1 MITIDEL
8 RALNATPHYMGLGVV
23 KYPFCKNQA
32 YHFYSDRAK
41 VLVEDIHEHRFS
53 FTSRV
58 LKGKLKTYIYDIDGT
73 DPTSTLRVERRECAP
88 GAQQEILQSNI
99 NLIERCTFVTE
110 PNQEYHL
117 HYTTL
122 HKIECLT
129 SKVITQIYKE
139 LPFAQETPR
148 FITDEARP
156 SVCAFSE
163 PKTVNE
169 CWDIIEYTLS

>member
-1 MITIDEL
+1 MITIDQL
-8 RALNATPHYMGLGVV
+8 RALNGIPHYMGLGVV
-23 KYPFCKNQA
+23 KYPFCKNQS

-41 VLVEDIHEHRFS
+41 ILVEDIHEHRFS

-58 LKGKLKTYIYDIDGT
+58 LKGKLKNYIYEIDGT
-73 DPTSTLRVERRECAP
+73 DPTSTLRVERKECAP
-88 GAQQEILQSNI
+88 DSQQEILLSNI
-99 NLIERCTFVTE
+99 NLIERCTFITE
-110 PNQEYHL
+110 PNQEYRM

-129 SKVITQIYKE
+129 TKVITHIYKE
-139 LPFAQETPR
+139 LPFAQTTPR
-148 FITDEARP
+148 FIADETKP